1 MRASILLVDD
11 EEEMTEFVRD
21 ALEDEGY
28 AVRAAYNVEQAE
40 RLISERLPD
49 LIVLDVMMPGTDGFQ
64 FCKQVRDSVD
74 CPIIFVSARESEAD
88 RIYGLAAG
96 GDDYIVKPF
105 SLRELKARI
114 EAHLRRERRSI
125 QRRDSGLLKFGSY
138 TIDVRGYELRCQG
151 QTLPLTNREFA
162 IVELLA
168 LHPGQVF
175 AREHIYEQVWG
186 MDAFGDDATVTE
198 HIKNIRAKMAAAD
211 PDSRWIETV
220 WGVGYKWG
228 DRS

>member
-40 RLISERLPD
+40 RLILERLPD

-228 DRS
+228 GRS

>member
-1 MRASILLVDD
+1 MRVSILLVDD

-40 RLISERLPD
+40 RLILERLPD